1 MTIIS
6 TMVCCLLCTAG
17 LIINLVKPWQIL
29 FFFHLKVGFIDY
41 IVHPLWETWVDLV
54 HPYCQDILDS
64 LEDNREW
71 YQNMIGAS
79 PPESEDCCNQ
89 TKPTSANSQIALFD
103 SAQTN
108 DNDCSETESFVEFSD
123 TKNCM
128 KPQPNPSLLR
138 HPSMPY
144 APGLEPQIE
153 EDCELQMVD
162 QAV

>member
-1 MTIIS
+1 MWN
-6 TMVCCLLCTAG
+6 LC
-17 LIINLVKPWQIL
+17 
-29 FFFHLKVGFIDY
+29 FFYLKVGFIDY

-79 PPESEDCCNQ
+79 PSELEDCCTR
-89 TKPTSANSQIALFD
+89 TKATSANCQTVLFD

-153 EDCELQMVD
+153 EDCELQMAD